1 MAELK
6 AVNLQRLLERQQRA
20 NQRDGIPTLEVRL
33 ARLDRAIALLV
44 ENQYVLCEAMN
55 ADFGN
60 RSSHQSRMADIYSAV
75 ESLKYAKKHTAEW
88 MQPEKRKVAP
98 PLNMLGAKAQIQY
111 QPKGIVGAIATWNF
125 PVWVPMSPLGGIFA
139 AGNRCMI
146 KLSEL
151 TPQTSALL
159 EKLISQYF
167 SEEELVAVNGDAGVA
182 ETFSR
187 LPFDHLIFTG
197 STFVGKQVMK
207 AAAENLVPVTLE
219 LGGKSPVVIGR
230 SANLRDAARKI
241 AVGKALNMGQVCT
254 TPDYILVKND
264 SLNELIA
271 ELENAFADMFP
282 TILHNPDYTAVINER
297 HYKRLQHYIEDAKQ
311 KNGEIRV
318 INPARENFE
327 HQKDTYKIPPTLVI
341 NPTNDMLL
349 MQEEIFGP
357 IIPIIGVGH
366 VDDAIDYINERPRP
380 LALYL
385 FASQQ
390 KERDRI
396 LSRTISGGVTVNDV
410 IQHVGCEDLP
420 FGGIGPSGM
429 GSYHA
434 HEGFLTFSHARSVY
448 TQARINMMALM
459 GMMPPYKSEK
469 VNKILDSMIKK

>member
-1 MAELK
+1 M
-6 AVNLQRLLERQQRA
+6 
-20 NQRDGIPTLEVRL
+20 
-33 ARLDRAIALLV
+33 
-44 ENQYVLCEAMN
+44 
-55 ADFGN
+55 
-60 RSSHQSRMADIYSAV
+60 
-75 ESLKYAKKHTAEW
+75 
-88 MQPEKRKVAP
+88 
-98 PLNMLGAKAQIQY
+98 
-111 QPKGIVGAIATWNF
+111 
-125 PVWVPMSPLGGIFA
+125 
-139 AGNRCMI
+139 
-146 KLSEL
+146 
-151 TPQTSALL
+151 

-167 SEEELVAVNGDAGVA
+167 SEEELVAVNGDASVA
-182 ETFSR
+182 GEFAH

-197 STFVGKQVMK
+197 STAVGREVMK

-230 SANLRDAARKI
+230 SANLKEAARKI
-241 AVGKALNMGQVCT
+241 AAGKALNMGQVCT
-254 TPDYILVKND
+254 APDYVLVKND

-271 ELENAFADMFP
+271 ELENALTDMFP
-282 TILHNPDYTAVINER
+282 TILKNPDYTAIVNER
-297 HYKRLQHYIEDAKQ
+297 HYKRLQGYLEDAKQ
-311 KNGEIRV
+311 KQGEIRV
-318 INPARENFE
+318 INPAREHFE
-327 HQKDTYKIPPTLVI
+327 HQQGVYKMPPTLVI
-341 NPTNDMLL
+341 NPTQDMQL

-390 KERDRI
+390 KERERI

-434 HEGFLTFSHARSVY
+434 HEGFKTFSHARSVY

-459 GMMPPYKSEK
+459 GMMPPYKSDK